1 MITRDSLIIKRV
13 RIGKNCIIGA
23 HSVLSPGTIMED
35 NVVLGA
41 LSLTNLDQH
50 LEANWIYMGRPAVK
64 FNPVDDTVENLV
76 DKTKN

>member
-1 MITRDSLIIKRV
+1 ML
-13 RIGKNCIIGA
+13 CW
-23 HSVLSPGTIMED
+23 E
-35 NVVLGA
+35 A